1 MKDTQKF
8 KNRGDFGWSKSSISA
23 MMSPFDTTHTTS
35 YAFSDCSRYSELFV
49 ESRTFFLY
57 LTRASQG
64 LTPLEFRQDVWHQ
77 KTRVSKLL
85 CSIISRSCVYP
96 FSRFRQNTD
105 LWQTDRL

>member
-1 MKDTQKF
+1 VVKVFNIRDDVTLRY
-8 KNRGDFGWSKSSISA
+8 NAYDFLCIF
-23 MMSPFDTTHTTS
+23 P
-35 YAFSDCSRYSELFV
+35 CSRYSELFV
-49 ESRTFFLY
+49 ESSTFFY
-57 LTRASQG
+57 LTRASQV